1 MSKSYNDVS
10 GLLLMDKPLNITS
23 FKVAHRIKKILNVE
37 KTGHCGTLDPLAT
50 GLLLILVGKA
60 TKFQYKFMKEDKVYV
75 SSFLLGVVTDTG
87 DLGGEIIFKKNI
99 SSINFENV
107 KKAIRLLKG
116 EIFQI
121 PPMYSALKNKGI
133 KLYELARQGIEIE
146 RNPRKVV
153 IKKFD
158 LLSYG
163 GNVARVRIEC
173 SSGTYIRSLAR
184 NLGDVLGCGATVK
197 TLRRE
202 KVGVFNVKDALKFE
216 YAEDVEAVKSRFI
229 NYEKLLEWLK
239 NQL

>member
-1 MSKSYNDVS
+1 MSKNYNDVS
-10 GLLLMDKPLNITS
+10 GLLLLDKPLNITS
-23 FKVAHRIKKILNVE
+23 FKVTHRIKKILNVE

-60 TKFQYKFMKEDKVYV
+60 TKLQYKFMKEDKVYV

-87 DLGGEIIFKKNI
+87 DLGGKIIFKKNI

-107 KKAIRLLKG
+107 KKAIRLFKG

-146 RNPRKVV
+146 RSPRKVV
-153 IKKFD
+153 IKNFD

-173 SSGTYIRSLAR
+173 STGTYIRSLAR

-202 KVGVFNVKDALKFE
+202 KIGVFNIKDALKFE

-239 NQL
+239 NQ